1 MGVATTGLPEV
12 VTSGGFSGV
21 PAASAAKGSGPS
33 FSSALAAAS
42 SDRRQSAGG
51 GIDARDGASVPVKSH
66 PSDDKGDDQSGSP
79 EAAAV
84 AGSMMA
90 AMASQPA
97 PSQAG
102 QTAAP
107 AASGQS
113 VGDSATVA
121 AVGGVQSDG
130 AKVQQTIPRVGGVKG
145 TAFTPSDSSGIGP
158 AATLAAIPR
167 EAGANG
173 TGDPGTIRGVTS
185 DTPPSQTGG
194 AKGDKVAAGATQVT
208 PSGGT
213 QQPVAANGS
222 RGDAVGVDTVEKLA
236 AGASSGKIV
245 TMSLIGGSDHPAVD
259 PGNGAIETLRGG
271 PIAESPGVAGAN
283 GDKDASRAV
292 SALGVSSS
300 GEASAAAPTASVPDR
315 TTGTDAVPGAGV
327 TTETASGS
335 AGAVSTGMTTLPAPG
350 TALPNDVSKGS
361 EHPTEVAFNQ
371 QGAPASASVGI
382 GAVGAVPSETGGA
395 VAAAGPG
402 VAKAVVGQPR
412 EDGGIRPEE
421 KPQSE
426 NPAQVGPAVGVASTA
441 SMAGSGESKGG
452 ETGGPTTTP
461 GKEQNSNQLGNFS
474 ALTATGATTD
484 PKTVA
489 SVPTG
494 LNGSPQTAA
503 GTVLDQLVA
512 HAAKLSLPKNSSLR
526 VELRPASLGYLDLR
540 LGLRDGVL
548 TLHILAQ
555 SDNTREMIQ
564 SALPQLR
571 QALEG
576 KSLEIGQ
583 MILGSPRDG
592 AGASQDGSARSFGQW
607 QDGRRQQSA
616 VGELRILSEPS
627 AIPALS
633 TNGRGGQ
640 HLVDY
645 RV

>member
-12 VTSGGFSGV
+12 MTSGGFSGV
-21 PAASAAKGSGPS
+21 PAVSAAKDSGPS
-33 FSSALAAAS
+33 FSSVLAAAS

-51 GIDARDGASVPVKSH
+51 GMDARDGVSVPVTSH
-66 PSDDKGDDQSGSP
+66 PSDDKDDDQSGSP

-97 PSQAG
+97 PSQAV

-113 VGDSATVA
+113 AGDSATVA
-121 AVGGVQSDG
+121 AVGGVRSDG
-130 AKVQQTIPRVGGVKG
+130 AKVQQPIPQVGGVKG
-145 TAFTPSDSSGIGP
+145 TAFTPSDSSGIGS
-158 AATLAAIPR
+158 AATLAASPR
-167 EAGANG
+167 EVGVNR
-173 TGDPGTIRGVTS
+173 TGDPGTSRGVTS
-185 DTPPSQTGG
+185 DTLPSRTGG

-213 QQPVAANGS
+213 QQPVTANGP
-222 RGDAVGVDTVEKLA
+222 RGDAVGVETVEKPA
-236 AGASSGKIV
+236 AGASSGKVV
-245 TMSLIGGSDHPAVD
+245 TMSLSGGPDHPD
-259 PGNGAIETLRGG
+259 IGRGNGATETLRGD
-271 PIAESPGVAGAN
+271 PLAEIPGVAAAN
-283 GDKDASRAV
+283 GDKDAARAV

-300 GEASAAAPTASVPDR
+300 GEVSAAAPTASVPDR
-315 TTGTDAVPGAGV
+315 TTGTDAAAGAGA
-327 TTETASGS
+327 TAGTAAGS
-335 AGAVSTGMTTLPAPG
+335 AGAASTGMTALPATGTTLPK
-350 TALPNDVSKGS
+350 DVSKGS

-371 QGAPASASVGI
+371 QGASASVSAGI
-382 GAVGAVPSETGGA
+382 GAVGAVPSETGRA

-402 VAKAVVGQPR
+402 VAKAVVGQPG
-412 EDGGIRPEE
+412 EDGGTRPEE
-421 KPQSE
+421 KAQSE
-426 NPAQVGPAVGVASTA
+426 NTARVGSAGGATSMA

-452 ETGGPTTTP
+452 ETGGPTTAP
-461 GKEQNSNQLGNFS
+461 GKEQNSNQLGDFA
-474 ALTATGATTD
+474 ALTATGVTTD
-484 PKTVA
+484 PRTVA
-489 SVPTG
+489 SAPTG

-503 GTVLDQLVA
+503 GAVLDQLVA
-512 HAAKLSLPKNSSLR
+512 HAAKLSLPRNNSLR
-526 VELRPASLGYLDLR
+526 VELKPASLGYLDLR

-555 SDNTREMIQ
+555 SDNTRELIQ

-583 MILGSPRDG
+583 MILGSPQDG

-607 QDGRRQQSA
+607 QDGRRQPSA
-616 VGELRILSEPS
+616 AGELRVLSEAS
-627 AIPALS
+627 AIPAS
-633 TNGRGGQ
+633 SANGLGGQ